1 MSKVLITTVPFASK
15 DKRPLKMLDEAGVDY
30 EVNPLNKKLTE
41 EELGHLISEY
51 SVLIAGTEPITAKVI
66 EAAPKLKLI
75 SRVGIGLDNVD
86 LLKAN
91 SRGIKVS
98 YTPDAPSPA
107 VAELTLG
114 LIFSLI
120 RALHVSNHEMHKGIW
135 HRSFGRRI
143 SDLTIGV
150 IGVGRIGTRVLE
162 LINAVGNPRLLVNDL
177 SLKTHLNGKMPL
189 EWVSKERILKEADIV
204 TVHVP
209 LTKHTKNMIR
219 KKELLSMKSDASII
233 NTARGGIINEQD
245 LHDVLRSEHLSGAAI
260 DVFDLEPYKGPL
272 CELDRCI
279 LTAHMGSMS
288 VDCRNRMEYEAT
300 EEVIRFLSG
309 ERLERMVPLSEY
321 ELQSNM
327 VLK

>member
-41 EELGHLISEY
+41 EELRELISEY

-66 EAAPKLKLI
+66 EAAPKLRLI
-75 SRVGIGLDNVD
+75 SRVGIGLDNVN

-135 HRSFGRRI
+135 YRSFGRRI
-143 SDLTIGV
+143 SDLTVGV

-162 LINAVGNPRLLVNDL
+162 LINAVGTPRLLVNDL
-177 SLKTHLNGKMPL
+177 SPKTQLNEQIPI

-204 TVHVP
+204 TLHVP
-209 LTKHTKNMIR
+209 LTKLTKNMIR
-219 KKELLSMKSDASII
+219 KKELLSMKSDACII

-245 LHDVLRSEHLSGAAI
+245 LYEVLKSKHLSGAAI

-272 CELDRCI
+272 CELERCI

-300 EEVIRFLSG
+300 EEVVRFLSG
-309 ERLERMVPLSEY
+309 KRLERIVPPSEY
-321 ELQSNM
+321 ELQSNQ

>member
-41 EELGHLISEY
+41 EELRELISEY

-66 EAAPKLKLI
+66 EAAPKLRLI
-75 SRVGIGLDNVD
+75 SRVGIGLDNVN

-107 VAELTLG
+107 VAELTIG

-135 HRSFGRRI
+135 YRSFGRRI
-143 SDLTIGV
+143 SDLTVGV

-162 LINAVGNPRLLVNDL
+162 LINAVGTPRLLVNDL
-177 SLKTHLNGKMPL
+177 SPKTQLNEQIPI

-204 TVHVP
+204 TLHVP
-209 LTKHTKNMIR
+209 LTKLTKNMIR
-219 KKELLSMKSDASII
+219 KKELLSMKSDACII

-245 LHDVLRSEHLSGAAI
+245 LYEVLKSKHLSGAAI

-272 CELDRCI
+272 CELERCI

-309 ERLERMVPLSEY
+309 KRLERIVPPSEY
-321 ELQSNM
+321 QLQSNQ

>member
-41 EELGHLISEY
+41 EELRELISEY

-66 EAAPKLKLI
+66 EAAPKLRLI
-75 SRVGIGLDNVD
+75 SRVGIGLDNVN

-135 HRSFGRRI
+135 YRSFGRRI

-162 LINAVGNPRLLVNDL
+162 LINAVGTPRLLVNDL
-177 SLKTHLNGKMPL
+177 SPKTQLNEQIPI

-204 TVHVP
+204 TLHVP
-209 LTKHTKNMIR
+209 LTKLTKNMIR
-219 KKELLSMKSDASII
+219 KKELLSMKSDACII

-245 LHDVLRSEHLSGAAI
+245 LYEVLKSKHLSGAAI

-272 CELDRCI
+272 CELERCI

-300 EEVIRFLSG
+300 EEVVRFLSG
-309 ERLERMVPLSEY
+309 KRLERIVPPSEY
-321 ELQSNM
+321 ELQSNQ